1 MLTSEAVPLSSWRP
15 ATRVAFRFFAVYFG
29 LYVVM
34 TQMLGGL
41 IVLPIGSLP
50 RVSTVLNPL
59 VAWTGTHVFHV
70 RADPVVS
77 GSGDKMYDWVQAFC
91 LLVIALGGTLVWS
104 ILDRRRARYDRADR
118 WFRVFL
124 RFALGST
131 MIGYGFAKAFPLQM
145 GAPSLTRLLEPYG
158 NFSPMGV
165 LWSSIGASFPYEEF
179 VGLVEAAGGMLLFVP
194 RTQLAGALVAFG
206 AMFEVFML
214 NMTYDVPVKLFSFHL
229 VAMSV
234 VLIAPYAKPLG
245 ALVFRPRARSW
256 WAAIAQTMFGVYLVG
271 MAAYGGWQGWKRF
284 PGAAKPPLY
293 GIWTIETMT
302 IDGVERPP
310 LITDVERPRR
320 VIVQNGTG
328 LAFWRM
334 DDTVQQYTAKVDTAA
349 KTIALSVTGTPAG
362 TLKYAET
369 AADRLV
375 FDGTAGVH
383 AVHMETRRVDH
394 TQFLLMSRGFHWVQE
409 FPFNR

>member
-1 MLTSEAVPLSSWRP
+1 
-15 ATRVAFRFFAVYFG
+15 
-29 LYVVM
+29 
-34 TQMLGGL
+34 L

-50 RVSTVLNPL
+50 RVSTVMNPL

-70 RADPVVS
+70 TANPVVS

-104 ILDRRRARYDRADR
+104 ILDRRRTRYDRAYR

-194 RTQLAGALVAFG
+194 RTQLAGGLVAFG

-229 VAMSV
+229 ILMGLVLLAPDLSRFRDFLFKNCPVGPSTVPKLFRTRRANRIAAVAQ
-234 VLIAPYAKPLG
+234 IALG
-245 ALVFRPRARSW
+245 LWMIGTHVQSGWETWKKFGGGRPKS
-256 WAAIAQTMFGVYLVG
+256 
-271 MAAYGGWQGWKRF
+271 
-284 PGAAKPPLY
+284 PLY
-293 GIWTIETMT
+293 GVWNVDQMSV
-302 IDGVERPP
+302 DGQIRSP
-310 LITDVERPRR
+310 LLNDYGRWRR
-320 VIVQNGTG
+320 VIFDVPTAM
-328 LAFWRM
+328 AFQRM
-334 DDTVQQYTAKVDTAA
+334 DDSLAGYGT
-349 KTIALSVTGTPAG
+349 TISSNDNSIAMTKGSDKNWKADLHFQRPAQDQL
-362 TLKYAET
+362 TLDGEMDGHKIHMQLQLI
-369 AADRLV
+369 DRNK
-375 FDGTAGVH
+375 
-383 AVHMETRRVDH
+383 
-394 TQFLLMSRGFHWVQE
+394 FLLVNRGFHWVQE